1 MAKFRITSPDG
12 TNYEI
17 TAPDDATEEQLIS
30 YAQSQHK
37 PEQAAPAKPKQP
49 LSSPNWLED
58 KIAKLPN
65 IVSPETE
72 SKVRSFVAGM
82 ADPSV
87 GAFQLGANIIGQ
99 GDKVNKA
106 IANKETEINNERNSV
121 GRGGMDG
128 YRLLGNV
135 ASPANLIM
143 ASRFAPVATT
153 GARALQGL
161 QVGAIGGLTAPVTSG
176 DNYAGTKALQTVGGA
191 AVGGVMAPV
200 AGKIGDV
207 VGNALNKI
215 KLSNT
220 ANVSQA
226 DVDKAITNAL
236 SEVKQNINDIDPSIL
251 QNIRQQVTDSLRGG
265 KNLDVASAFRKA
277 DFDALGMQGTEGQIT
292 RDPIKF
298 AREMNLRGV
307 NGVGEPIQMRFD
319 QQAQILQNKVGA
331 LKDGAQEAYPAGKQL
346 ATTLAN
352 TDETLRKNVTNLYTQ
367 ARNSAGKDLDVPLQG
382 LAQDYTNVLDNFADK
397 VPAGVRNQFKQ
408 LGLEGGQQLKPF
420 TIEGADRILK
430 VISDNRGTD
439 RATNLALDKLS
450 QSIKNA
456 VLSVDSSGGPYAPA
470 VKAAAERFR
479 LQDAIPAL
487 KAASNGDIAP
497 DDFVQK
503 FIVNGKTE
511 EVNKLA
517 SLLKTTDKTA
527 YDQARAQIGASLYKA
542 AFGNNAAGDKAIAA
556 ERFGSELNKFG
567 SDKLAAFFTK
577 DEIAQ
582 LKTIERVAAYRG
594 STPSNAP
601 VNYSGTSA
609 ALVNLLKKIPGVP
622 AVVSLADAAKT
633 TINNGSAVK
642 SALAAN
648 VPTTAATVNP
658 KISNALSKLLVGGTL
673 GFTSGA
679 VRQ

>member
-1 MAKFRITSPDG
+1 MAKFRITAPDG

-30 YAQSQHK
+30 YAQTQSKAQ
-37 PEQAAPAKPKQP
+37 PTAQPAKLKQV
-49 LSSPNWLED
+49 SSPNWIED
-58 KIAKLPN
+58 KLAKLPN
-65 IVSPETE
+65 IISPETE
-72 SKVRSFVAGM
+72 SKVKSFVAGM

-87 GAFQLGANIIGQ
+87 GALQLGANLLGQ

-106 IANKETEINNERNSV
+106 IANKESEINTDRNAV
-121 GRGGMDG
+121 GRDG
-128 YRLLGNV
+128 VDWLRLAGNV
-135 ASPANLIM
+135 GSPANLIM
-143 ASRFAPVATT
+143 ASRFGQAATT
-153 GARALQGL
+153 GARALQGA
-161 QVGAIGGLTAPVTSG
+161 QVGAIGGLTAPVASG
-176 DNYAGTKALQTVGGA
+176 DNFFGTKAMQTGGGA
-191 AVGGVMAPV
+191 VAGAVMAPV
-200 AGKIGDV
+200 AGKLADV
-207 VGNALNKI
+207 VGNAVNKVR
-215 KLSNT
+215 LSNT

-236 SEVKQNINDIDPSIL
+236 TEVKQNINDIDPTIL
-251 QNIRQQVTDSLRGG
+251 QNIRQQVADSLRGG

-307 NGVGEPIQMRFD
+307 NGVGEPIQMRYD

-331 LKDGAQEAYPAGKQL
+331 LKDGALEAYPAGAQL
-346 ATTLAN
+346 SGTLKN
-352 TDETLRKNVTNLYTQ
+352 TDEALRKNVTNLYTQ
-367 ARNSAGKDLDVPLQG
+367 ARNSAGKDLDVPLQN
-382 LAQDYTNVLDNFADK
+382 LAQDYAAVLDNFADK
-397 VPAGVRNQFKQ
+397 VPAGVRNQFRQ
-408 LGLEGGQQLKPF
+408 LGLEDGKQLKQF
-420 TIEGADRILK
+420 TIEGADKILK

-450 QSIKNA
+450 QSVKNA

-479 LQDAIPAL
+479 MQDAIPAL

-517 SLLKTTDKTA
+517 SLLKTTDKSA

-556 ERFGSELNKFG
+556 ERFGNELNKFG
-567 SDKLAAFFTK
+567 TDKLAAFFTK
-577 DEIAQ
+577 DEISQ

-648 VPTTAATVNP
+648 VPTTAATVDP
-658 KISNALSKLLVGGTL
+658 KVSNLLSKLLVGGTL
-673 GFTSGA
+673 GVTSGA